1 MKMKDEDERMRGR
14 RGKRERKEE
23 ERVVTV
29 VFRIQYCVLY
39 GKVDSGV
46 AERRIRQTKTLI
58 VIRCGGHLRY
68 CATECLKRIRRK
80 TRLCFLFGLVV
91 VAVLLTKSGT
101 QKLVN

>member
-39 GKVDSGV
+39 GKEDSGV

-58 VIRCGGHLRY
+58 VICCGGHLRY